1 MPRSACP
8 RATGARPGPCW
19 ARSGS
24 ILTSWRGPCWPSRPA
39 CPRRTVRSSQMKSSD
54 SGGGKVFGRF
64 AEPAHQVLDLAREE
78 AERYG
83 HRYLGPEHVLLGTL
97 VGTLVESQSRAA
109 QLLRS
114 HGLEVTAARAAL
126 ARLAVQRVVPGP
138 RPSDAQL
145 LGTLGID
152 LDAVRRDSEQTFGVR
167 AVGEATWRARSPPRR
182 PGRRTSARRRGGPRP
197 GRSRASRAAG

>member
-1 MPRSACP
+1 
-8 RATGARPGPCW
+8 
-19 ARSGS
+19 
-24 ILTSWRGPCWPSRPA
+24 
-39 CPRRTVRSSQMKSSD
+39 MKSSE

-64 AEPAHQVLDLAREE
+64 AEPAHQVLDVAREE
-78 AERYG
+78 AERFG

-97 VGTLVESQSRAA
+97 VERQSRAA

-126 ARLAVQRVVPGP
+126 AGLANQGVVPGP

-167 AVGEATWRARSPPRR
+167 AVGEATWRV
-182 PGRRTSARRRGGPRP
+182 TRRRGWRGRRVVWTPLCGPPLFAKRALQLASNQAHALGHDEVRP
-197 GRSRASRAAG
+197 